1 MSIEA
6 LLVPL
11 WHSSVCASGG
21 VSTRVG
27 EACLVLPWVEEAL
40 LRLLSINP
48 Y

>member
-11 WHSSVCASGG
+11 RYSSVCASGG
-21 VSTRVG
+21 VFARVG
-27 EACLVLPWVEEAL
+27 EVCSGHPWGEEAL